1 MMRKLMS
8 SRQTSFAVVGLAV
21 MVVGFPVLYLLVEVA
36 GLNPSSAKLV
46 ELGVSIQ
53 LNYIGNRTFTWRD
66 RESGSWLGGL
76 VRANL
81 SRAGSA
87 ILSWAVFVALNNHF
101 GVGYLFASAIS
112 VISAMGINYAASH
125 YWVFRDPK
133 TARRFSVPDLAML
146 TRLARIGGGIA
157 ATIMIWRL
165 LGTTGL
171 IYAGVL
177 VFVAVMFF
185 VAISSL
191 WLSLY
196 AWHSPEHMESV
207 GFDTPQE
214 PQNSFSIVIPV
225 RDEAINVLRPT
236 VQALVNQSHPD
247 FEIILVVSGEDDED
261 TRLAA
266 ESLRDDNPGSIQV
279 VYVTGRKNKPLALIA
294 ATPLCTKDVFSIFD
308 AESIAAPDLLIHVD
322 TKFVTS
328 GADVVQAGV
337 QLMNHDDS
345 WYSLLNCLEYYRWFK
360 SRLHWHAN
368 EGFITLGGNT
378 VFIKREALQAVG
390 GYDGN
395 MLAEDAEIGG
405 RLSVAG
411 YKVAVAYDPKLSTRE
426 ETPESVPSLVRQRR
440 RWMQGFFQ
448 AYSKGDWRQLPT
460 LRQRMLA
467 RYTLLMPA
475 FQAASGLLIPVSF
488 GAVFLVKVPTLL
500 ALATFLPII
509 PSLATMAADLV
520 AMREFGRDF
529 DLKITLKHR
538 LQLVLGTM
546 VYQSLLSAAAVSAA
560 YRHLRGINVWD
571 KTAHSGSHHKSED
584 TLTTS
589 EESV

>member
-1 MMRKLMS
+1 MMRRLIS

-21 MVVGFPVLYLLVEVA
+21 MVIGFPVLYFLVEVA
-36 GLNPSSAKLV
+36 GLDPSYAKLV

-53 LNYIGNRTFTWRD
+53 LNYIGNRTLTWRD
-66 RESGSWLGGL
+66 RESGSWLDGL

-81 SRAGSA
+81 SRTGSA
-87 ILSWAVFVALNNHF
+87 ILSWAVFVALNEHL

-112 VISAMGINYAASH
+112 VIISMGINYTVSH
-125 YWVFRDPK
+125 YWVFRETE
-133 TARRFSVPDLAML
+133 TAQRFTVPNRALL

-157 ATIMIWRL
+157 ATITIWKL
-165 LGTTGL
+165 LGPTGF
-171 IYAGVL
+171 IYASVL
-177 VFVAVMFF
+177 VFVFAMAF

-207 GFDTPQE
+207 GFDTPQDPE
-214 PQNSFSIVIPV
+214 YSFSIVVPV
-225 RDEAINVLRPT
+225 RDESLGVLRPT
-236 VQALVNQSHPD
+236 IQALVNQSHPD

-261 TRLAA
+261 TRSAA
-266 ESLRDDNPGSIQV
+266 ESLRDDNPELIQV

-294 ATPLCTKDVFSIFD
+294 ATPLCTKGVFGIFD

-337 QLMNHDDS
+337 QLMNYDDS

-378 VFIKREALQAVG
+378 VFIKRKALLSVG

-395 MLAEDAEIGG
+395 MLAEDAEIGV
-405 RLSVAG
+405 RMSTAG
-411 YKVAVAYDPKLSTRE
+411 YKVAVAYDPKLATRE
-426 ETPESVPSLVRQRR
+426 ETPGSVRALTVQRR

-448 AYSKGDWRQLPT
+448 AYSKGDWRRLPT

-467 RYTLLMPA
+467 RYTLLMPV
-475 FQAASGLLIPVSF
+475 FQATSGLLIPVSF
-488 GAVFLVKVPTLL
+488 GTVFLVKVPTLL

-509 PSLATMAADLV
+509 PSLATIAADLV
-520 AMREFGRDF
+520 AMSEFGKDF
-529 DLKITLKHR
+529 DLKITTKHR
-538 LQLVLGTM
+538 LQLILGTV
-546 VYQSLLSAAAVSAA
+546 VYQALLSAAAVSAA
-560 YRHLRGINVWD
+560 YRHIRGINVWD
-571 KTAHSGSHHKSED
+571 KTKHSGSHHNAKDS
-584 TLTTS
+584 LTTS
-589 EESV
+589 EESA